1 VWAEGSKPCIF
12 LPDDLRNPP
21 WEKPQA
27 FAHRWSS
34 LDSFQSRWLDD
45 DNSSYCRTNSKRQ

>member
-12 LPDDLRNPP
+12 LPDDLRNPHGKSP
-21 WEKPQA
+21 RRLRTA
-27 FAHRWSS
+27 G

-45 DNSSYCRTNSKRQ
+45 DNRRSSRTISNVSK